1 MTKMRKKLYSTFGE
15 KLILQVSPFVAT
27 SMLAS
32 SPTLAAT
39 FASSFGELTF
49 TNFNR
54 ENAAF
59 EAINDAN
66 ASAESKSD
74 DSRADFKNFSR
85 TNAKPT
91 PLDISNIAESLT
103 SGEGSSYE
111 ASAETM
117 PRFFANFDVSSNDTL
132 SFDFTTILDLEA
144 SVDKPGVETANA
156 AVDIAF
162 YLLDTT
168 GISIDNRFDFLN
180 STQLEPN
187 QISQNNILEYFTL
200 AANIDALGR
209 IDFINN
215 TKSKNIDINSDF
227 SYSNVEE
234 IGDLARSRA
243 ISTSLF
249 KGSVE
254 SFFEQDRNVTLLAF
268 KNTKSNVKVPESGT
282 SLWSVIF
289 AGLITLVTKIKHKFD
304 KKPTPY
310 KGAATET
317 KPTCVG

>member
-1 MTKMRKKLYSTFGE
+1 MTKMQKKLYSKFGQ

-39 FASSFGELTF
+39 FAGSFGDLTF

-66 ASAESKSD
+66 TDAVTNAS
-74 DSRADFKNFSR
+74 DSIADFHNFSR
-85 TNAKPT
+85 TNAEPT
-91 PLDISNIAESLT
+91 PLKISNIAESLA

-117 PRFFANFDVSSNDTL
+117 PRFFANFDVSRNDTL

-144 SVDKPGVETANA
+144 SVDKPGIETANA
-156 AVDIAF
+156 AGDIAF

-168 GISIDNRFDFLN
+168 GISTENRFDFLN

-215 TKSKNIDINSDF
+215 TKSKNIVLSSDF
-227 SYSNVEE
+227 SHSNVEL
-234 IGDLARSRA
+234 IGDLGRSRS
-243 ISTSLF
+243 INISLF
-249 KGSVE
+249 EGSVE
-254 SFFEQDRNVTLLAF
+254 RYFEQDRNVTLLAF
-268 KNTKSNVKVPESGT
+268 KNTKSNVKVPEPAT
-282 SLWSVIF
+282 NLWSILF
-289 AGLITLVTKIKHKFD
+289 AGLIALGIKIKD
-304 KKPTPY
+304 KLEKKSNSEKY
-310 KGAATET
+310 KY
-317 KPTCVG
+317 

>member
-1 MTKMRKKLYSTFGE
+1 MIEFREKSHSTFGK
-15 KLILQVSPFVAT
+15 KLILQVTPFIAT
-27 SMLAS
+27 SMLAT
-32 SPTLAAT
+32 SPALAAT
-39 FASSFGELTF
+39 FAGSFGELTF

-54 ENAAF
+54 ENTAF

-66 ASAESKSD
+66 AFAETKSD

-85 TNAKPT
+85 TNAEPT
-91 PLDISNIAESLT
+91 PLDISNIAESLVF
-103 SGEGSSYE
+103 GEGSSYD

-117 PRFFANFDVSSNDTL
+117 PRFFANFDVSRNDTL

-144 SVDKPGVETANA
+144 SVDKPGVETASA
-156 AVDIAF
+156 AGDIAF

-168 GISIDNRFDFLN
+168 GISPEDRFDLLN
-180 STQLEPN
+180 STQLDPS
-187 QISQNNILEYFTL
+187 QIGQNNILEFFTL
-200 AANIDALGR
+200 AANIDALGKNN
-209 IDFINN
+209 FFKNTNSQNINLTSN
-215 TKSKNIDINSDF
+215 F
-227 SYSNVEE
+227 SNYSVEE
-234 IGDLARSRA
+234 INNLGRKA

-249 KGSVE
+249 EGSVQRY
-254 SFFEQDRNVTLLAF
+254 FEQDRNVTLLAF